1 MKIRVFGT
9 VPPCMK
15 CKAAERVVRETVKEL
30 GYTDVEVT
38 KEDALSEEAGK
49 LGIMMTPTVM
59 IDKKVI
65 KVGGVPSKEEV
76 KRAIEQIRKGG

>member
-1 MKIRVFGT
+1 MKIRIFGT

-15 CKAAERVVRETVKEL
+15 CKAAEKTVREAVKEL
-30 GYTDVEVT
+30 GYKDIEVT

-65 KVGGVPSKEEV
+65 TVGRVPTKEEV
-76 KRAIEQIRKGG
+76 KRAIEEIREGG

>member
-15 CKAAERVVRETVKEL
+15 CKAAEKTVREAVKEL
-30 GYTDVEVT
+30 GYTDIEVT

-59 IDKKVI
+59 ADKKVI
-65 KVGGVPSKEEV
+65 KVGGVPSKDEV
-76 KRAIEQIRKGG
+76 KRAIEEIRRAG

>member
-1 MKIRVFGT
+1 MKIRDFGT

-15 CKAAERVVRETVKEL
+15 CKAAEKVVREAVKEL

-59 IDKKVI
+59 VDNKVM
-65 KVGGVPSKEEV
+65 KVGGVPSKDEV
-76 KRAIEQIRKGG
+76 KRAIEGIRRGG

>member
-15 CKAAERVVRETVKEL
+15 CKATEKVVREAVKEL

-65 KVGGVPSKEEV
+65 KIGSVPSKEEV
-76 KRAIEQIRKGG
+76 KRAIEQMRKGG

>member
-9 VPPCMK
+9 VPPCTK
-15 CKAAERVVRETVKEL
+15 CKVAEKTVREVVKEL

-38 KEDALSEEAGK
+38 KEDALSDEAGK

-59 IDKKVI
+59 VDDKVV
-65 KVGGVPSKEEV
+65 KVGGVPSKEDI
-76 KRAIEQIRKGG
+76 KRAIERAKKGS